1 MDAGFGEFVMRDRS
15 GDKGKDTVARILGAA
30 KDVFA
35 EKGFGGARV
44 DEIAERA
51 GVNKAA
57 LYYHIGDKKAL
68 YAEVIHDVIGTAAR
82 RLSVGIEAAKTPED
96 KVRTYIRTL
105 VAAFDENPQM
115 PRLMMRELASGGQ
128 SLPDVFFQD
137 LFSIF
142 RTLSGVIEEGRAQGV
157 FIETL
162 PLIVHFMTIGATV
175 IYKTIAPV
183 LLSARQVPDEL
194 KSHGKDLSGP
204 VCREVEKLILKALKK

>member
-1 MDAGFGEFVMRDRS
+1 
-15 GDKGKDTVARILGAA
+15 
-30 KDVFA
+30 
-35 EKGFGGARV
+35 V

-68 YAEVIHDVIGTAAR
+68 YAEVIHDVIGSAAR
-82 RLSVGIEAAKTPED
+82 RLSAGIEKARTPED

-105 VAAFDENPQM
+105 AATFDENPQM

-128 SLPDVFFQD
+128 SLPDVFFED
-137 LFSIF
+137 LFSLL
-142 RTLSGVIEEGRAQGV
+142 RTLSGIIEEGREQGV

-162 PLIVHFMTIGATV
+162 PLIVHFMAIGATV
-175 IYKTIAPV
+175 VYKTIIPV

-194 KSHGKDLSGP
+194 KSHGKDLSGL
-204 VCREVEKLILKALKK
+204 VCREIEKLILKAMRT

>member
-1 MDAGFGEFVMRDRS
+1 MRERQ
-15 GDKGKDTVARILGAA
+15 GDKGKDTVARILSAA

-35 EKGFGGARV
+35 EKGFAGARV

-68 YAEVIHDVIGTAAR
+68 YASVIHDVIGTAAR
-82 RLSVGIEAAKTPED
+82 RLSGGIEAAKTPED
-96 KVRTYIRTL
+96 KVRTYVRTL
-105 VAAFDENPQM
+105 AASFDENPQM
-115 PRLMMRELASGGQ
+115 PRIMMRELASGGQ

-142 RTLSGVIEEGRAQGV
+142 RTLSAIIEEGRKEGV

-162 PLIVHFMTIGATV
+162 PLMVHFMTIGAAV

-183 LLSARQVPDEL
+183 LLSARQAPDEL
-194 KSHGKDLSGP
+194 KSFGKDVSGQ
-204 VCREVEKLILKALKK
+204 VIQEVEKLILRAIKR